1 MSLAWSNI
9 SERYSLV
16 NLIDNLI
23 VIAVFHNQELLKD
36 LRDIRAELL
45 MRSEF
50 LSLPEY
56 ELRIEKIVK
65 DSGSL
70 KAYDEMI
77 KLFNLRKVD
86 PEVEVEVDS
95 AAEI

>member
-1 MSLAWSNI
+1 MSSAWSNI

-23 VIAVFHNQELLKD
+23 VVSVFNDKDLLKD

-45 MRSEF
+45 MRSDF
-50 LSLPEY
+50 INLAEY
-56 ELRIEKIVK
+56 ELLIEKVVK
-65 DSGSL
+65 DSGSI
-70 KAYDEMI
+70 KVYDEMV
-77 KLFNLRKVD
+77 KLFNIRRSEPDVD
-86 PEVEVEVDS
+86 VEADS

>member
-1 MSLAWSNI
+1 MSSAWSNI

-23 VIAVFHNQELLKD
+23 VVAIFDFKDLLKG

-45 MRSEF
+45 MRSDF
-50 LSLPEY
+50 LNLPEY

-65 DSGSL
+65 DSGSI
-70 KAYDEMI
+70 KVYDEMVR
-77 KLFNLRKVD
+77 LFNTRKTD
-86 PEVEVEVDS
+86 PEVEVEADS
-95 AAEI
+95 AVET

>member
-56 ELRIEKIVK
+56 ELLIEKIVK

-77 KLFNLRKVD
+77 KLFSLRKVD

>member
-1 MSLAWSNI
+1 MSSAWSNI

-23 VIAVFHNQELLKD
+23 VVSVFNDKELLKD

-45 MRSEF
+45 MRSDF
-50 LSLPEY
+50 IKLAEY
-56 ELRIEKIVK
+56 ELLIEKVVK
-65 DSGSL
+65 DSGSI
-70 KAYDEMI
+70 KVYDEMV
-77 KLFNLRKVD
+77 KLFNIRRSEPD
-86 PEVEVEVDS
+86 VEVEADS

>member
-1 MSLAWSNI
+1 MSSVWSNI

-23 VIAVFHNQELLKD
+23 VISVFNDKDLLKV

-45 MRSEF
+45 MKSDF
-50 LSLPEY
+50 LNLVEY
-56 ELRIEKIVK
+56 ELRIEKVVK

-77 KLFNLRKVD
+77 KLFNIRKYEPD
-86 PEVEVEVDS
+86 VEVEADS
-95 AAEI
+95 AVEI

>member
-56 ELRIEKIVK
+56 ELRIEKAVK

>member
-1 MSLAWSNI
+1 MSTAWSNI

-23 VIAVFHNQELLKD
+23 VVALFEAKELLKE

-45 MRSEF
+45 MKTEF
-50 LSLPEY
+50 LTLSEY
-56 ELRIEKIVK
+56 ELRVEKIVK
-65 DSGSL
+65 DSGSI
-70 KAYDEMI
+70 KVYDEMVI
-77 KLFNLRKVD
+77 LFNSRKVE
-86 PEVEVEVDS
+86 PEVEVEADS